1 MFKTKALNFKKRT
14 QREQFIWGWALILP
28 TVLGLLVLNIIPIVQ
43 TVYLT
48 FFKTGDFG
56 LRNTFIAFANYV
68 KALRDPIILK
78 AIRNTFIYML
88 LEVPISLIISLL
100 LAFVLNQKIK
110 FRGFYRTVIFLP
122 MVAAPA
128 AIAMVW
134 KWLYNTE
141 FGLINNLLGIN
152 VSWLTDPH
160 YTLISVA
167 IIGIWSAIGYNMVL
181 FLAALQD
188 VSRDYYEAAELDG
201 ASKLKTFFEIVLPM
215 ISPTIY
221 FVLVTRVITAMQ
233 VFDNIYMVMDM
244 MNPALEDTQSLV
256 MLFYRYSFVEGNLGY
271 GSTLAIILL
280 LLLLLITFM
289 QRVFEKKWV
298 FYND

>member
-1 MFKTKALNFKKRT
+1 MLNLTKKKA
-14 QREQFIWGWALILP
+14 REQFIWGWLMIFP
-28 TVLGLLVLNIIPIVQ
+28 TIMGLVVLNIIPIFH
-43 TVYLT
+43 TAYLT

-56 LRNTFIAFANYV
+56 LNNTFIAFDNYA
-68 KALRDPIILK
+68 KALTDPVIVK

-88 LEVPISLIISLL
+88 LEVPISIALALFF
-100 LAFVLNQKIK
+100 AFVLNQKIRL
-110 FRGFYRTVIFLP
+110 RGFYRTVIFLP

-128 AIAMVW
+128 AVAMVW

-141 FGLINNLLGIN
+141 FGLINNLLHIK

-160 YTLISVA
+160 FTLLSVA
-167 IIGIWSAIGYNMVL
+167 IIGIWSAVGYNMVL

-201 ASKLKTFFEIVLPM
+201 ASKFATFYKIVLPI

-221 FVLVTRVITAMQ
+221 FVLVTRIITAMQ
-233 VFDNIYMVMDM
+233 VFDNIFMVMDM
-244 MNPALEDTQSLV
+244 TNPTLEDTQSLV

-280 LLLLLITFM
+280 LIVMTITIV
-289 QRVFEKKWV
+289 QRFFERKWV
-298 FYND
+298 FYDD